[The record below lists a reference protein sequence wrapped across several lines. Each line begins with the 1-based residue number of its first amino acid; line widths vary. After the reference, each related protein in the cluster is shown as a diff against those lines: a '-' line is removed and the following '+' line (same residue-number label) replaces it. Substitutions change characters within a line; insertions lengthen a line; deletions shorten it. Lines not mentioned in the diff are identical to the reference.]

1 MKKSLWALFFILVGI
16 SCYSRFS
23 KVYAV
28 PPSALNHWDS
38 GTMSFPHNRWENEFC
53 FRTSSSYEDI
63 VMIAPLNLSHGA
75 VVRKLAIYVTDN
87 TDEDEARMLIIL
99 GRQNLLTGEREQM
112 ASLSTNA
119 CSASPDRR
127 MLTTST
133 ISLAKIDNKKYTY
146 HLDVIFGR
154 QNPNLKFHGATIHY

>member
-1 MKKSLWALFFILVGI
+1 MKKSVWTIFFILAWV
-16 SCYSRFS
+16 SCNFRFS
-23 KVYAV
+23 KVYSV
-28 PPSALNHWDS
+28 PPCTLNHWDS
-38 GTMSFPHNRWENEFC
+38 ATMSFPHNRWGNEFS

-63 VMIAPLNLSHGA
+63 VMIAPVNLTHGA
-75 VVRKLAIYVTDN
+75 SVRKLTTYVTDN

-127 MLTTST
+127 ELAVST
-133 ISLAKIDNKKYTY
+133 ISLAKIDNEKYTY